1 MSITRESPWSL
12 LHFGLLVLL
21 ALQAALIAAR
31 VLSSGADALLGAP
44 LGVMAATL
52 VLAASNRRLAADPHI
67 GALTGWLVALR
78 GLVALVLVAATGALV
93 FDRYVSATAPDE
105 FARGVCALL
114 WLVLT
119 IKGALIGKLK
129 PNGVIGLRVPWTLE
143 SRLAWDK
150 AHRTLGRALF
160 WVGLAGL
167 ASSLSIPPTISMPLI
182 IAAVVSAVT
191 LALIEA
197 RSAWRS
203 DPQRGLRSAR

>member
-1 MSITRESPWSL
+1 MNIARESPWSL

-21 ALQAALIAAR
+21 ALQVSLIAAR
-31 VLSSGADALLGAP
+31 VLSSGADAVLGAP

-52 VLAASNRRLAADPHI
+52 VLAVSNRKLAADPRI

-78 GLVALVLVAATGALV
+78 GVVALVLVAATGALI
-93 FDRYVSATAPDE
+93 FDRYISATAPDE

-119 IKGALIGKLK
+119 IKGALVGKLK
-129 PNGVIGLRVPWTLE
+129 PNRVIGLRVPWTLE

-160 WVGLAGL
+160 WIGLAGL
-167 ASSLSIPPTISMPLI
+167 ASSLSISPILSMPLI
-182 IAAVVSAVT
+182 FAAVVSALT

-203 DPQRGLRSAR
+203 DPERGVRCVR

>member
-21 ALQAALIAAR
+21 ALQSALISAR

-78 GLVALVLVAATGALV
+78 GVVALVLVAATGALI
-93 FDRYVSATAPDE
+93 FDRYLSTTAPDE

-119 IKGALIGKLK
+119 IKGALVGKLK

-182 IAAVVSAVT
+182 FAAVVSAVT

-203 DPQRGLRSAR
+203 DPERGLRSAR

>member
-1 MSITRESPWSL
+1 MSSTRESPWSL

-21 ALQAALIAAR
+21 ALQVAVIAAR
-31 VLSSGADALLGAP
+31 VLNSGADALLGAP
-44 LGVMAATL
+44 LGVLAATL
-52 VLAASNRRLAADPHI
+52 LLAANNRRLAADPHI

-78 GLVALVLVAATGALV
+78 SVVALVLVAATGALI
-93 FDRYVSATAPDE
+93 FDRYLSTEAPDE
-105 FARGVCALL
+105 FARGVCVLL

-119 IKGALIGKLK
+119 IKGALVGKLK

-143 SRLAWDK
+143 SRLAWDR

-160 WVGLAGL
+160 WLGLAGL
-167 ASSLSIPPTISMPLI
+167 ASSLSVPPTISMPLI
-182 IAAVVSAVT
+182 IAAIVSALT

-203 DPQRGLRSAR
+203 DPERGSRSAR

>member
-1 MSITRESPWSL
+1 MKITRESPWSL

-31 VLSSGADALLGAP
+31 ILSGGADALLGAP

-52 VLAASNRRLAADPHI
+52 VLATSNRRLAADPHI

-78 GLVALVLVAATGALV
+78 GVVALVLVAATGALV

-203 DPQRGLRSAR
+203 DPERGLRSAR

>member
-12 LHFGLLVLL
+12 LHLGLLVLL

-44 LGVMAATL
+44 LGVMAATV
-52 VLAASNRRLAADPHI
+52 VLAVNNRRLAADPHI

-78 GLVALVLVAATGALV
+78 GGVALVLVVATGALI
-93 FDRYVSATAPDE
+93 FDRYLSATAPEE
-105 FARGVCALL
+105 FAQGVCALL
-114 WLVLT
+114 WLALT
-119 IKGALIGKLK
+119 IKGALVGKLK

-160 WVGLAGL
+160 WIGLAGL

-182 IAAVVSAVT
+182 VAAIVSAVT

-203 DPQRGLRSAR
+203 DTERRAT

>member
-1 MSITRESPWSL
+1 MNITHESPWPL

-31 VLSSGADALLGAP
+31 VSSSGADALLGAP

-78 GLVALVLVAATGALV
+78 GVVALVLVAATGALI
-93 FDRYVSATAPDE
+93 FDRYISATAPDE

-119 IKGALIGKLK
+119 IKGALVGKLK
-129 PNGVIGLRVPWTLE
+129 PNGVIGLRVPWTLK

-167 ASSLSIPPTISMPLI
+167 ASSLSIPPTISMLLI
-182 IAAVVSAVT
+182 IAAIVSAMT

-203 DPQRGLRSAR
+203 DPERGLRSAG

>member
-1 MSITRESPWSL
+1 MSSTRESPWSL
-12 LHFGLLVLL
+12 LHLGLLVLL
-21 ALQAALIAAR
+21 ALQVALIAAR
-31 VLSSGADALLGAP
+31 VLSNGADALLGAP

-52 VLAASNRRLAADPHI
+52 VLAANNRRLAADPHI

-78 GLVALVLVAATGALV
+78 SVVALVLVAATGALI
-93 FDRYVSATAPDE
+93 FDRYLSTKAPDE
-105 FARGVCALL
+105 FARGVCVLL

-119 IKGALIGKLK
+119 IKGALVGKLK

-182 IAAVVSAVT
+182 IAAIVSALT

-203 DPQRGLRSAR
+203 DPERGATVE

>member
-1 MSITRESPWSL
+1 MSITRESPWAL
-12 LHFGLLVLL
+12 LHLGLLVLL
-21 ALQAALIAAR
+21 ALQVALIAAR

-44 LGVMAATL
+44 LGVMAATV
-52 VLAASNRRLAADPHI
+52 VLAVNNRRLAADPHI

-78 GLVALVLVAATGALV
+78 GVVALVLVAATGALI
-93 FDRYVSATAPDE
+93 FDRYLSATAPEE

-114 WLVLT
+114 WSVLT
-119 IKGALIGKLK
+119 IKGALVGKLK

-160 WVGLAGL
+160 WFGLAGL
-167 ASSLSIPPTISMPLI
+167 ASSLSIPPALSMALI
-182 IAAVVSAVT
+182 VAAIVSAVT

-203 DPQRGLRSAR
+203 DPERGATVE